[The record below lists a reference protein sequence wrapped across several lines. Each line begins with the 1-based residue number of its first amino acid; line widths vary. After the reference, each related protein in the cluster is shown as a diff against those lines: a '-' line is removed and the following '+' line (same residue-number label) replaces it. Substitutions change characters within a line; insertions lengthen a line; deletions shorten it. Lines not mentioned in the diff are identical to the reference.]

1 MRAWLPF
8 IGVILLALLL
18 STSCGTGALVKGQPA
33 PDFQVEPVAHPGK
46 LVSLSDFKGKV
57 VLIDFWASWC
67 GPCRALAGTIDQF
80 NKKYG
85 PQGLEVVAVSDE
97 SRDAVEL
104 YKKEE
109 NHSYP
114 LYLDSLDKAN
124 ASYTGDYIPRIYI
137 VDRKG
142 TLVYNEDGATIQ
154 DIEKVIQT
162 SLNSKA

>member
-1 MRAWLPF
+1 MPF
-8 IGVILLALLL
+8 LGVVILALML
-18 STSCGTGALVKGQPA
+18 STSCGTGALKKGEPA
-33 PDFQVEPVAHPGK
+33 PDFQVESVSQPGK
-46 LVSLSDFKGKV
+46 LVHLSDFKGKV

-67 GPCRALAGTIDQF
+67 GPCRELATTIDKF
-80 NKKYG
+80 KNKYG
-85 PQGLEVVAVSDE
+85 AQGLEVVAVSNE

-114 LYLDSLDKAN
+114 LYLDSLDAAN
-124 ASYTGDYIPRIYI
+124 AAYHGDYIPRIYV

-142 TLVYNEDGATIQ
+142 TLVYNEDGDTLQ
-154 DIEKVIQT
+154 DIEKVIQA